1 MELHELIKAI
11 RLEMGLSQQQLAREL
26 LVSFT
31 AVNRWENKHTK
42 PNKIARNALIQL
54 AKRYDISEE
63 FIVDLEKIT

>member
-1 MELHELIKAI
+1 MELHKLIKAI

-31 AVNRWENKHTK
+31 AVNRWENEHTK